1 MEASDSKKTEKIR
14 EYLKQEYDYF
24 NLIDILKEKGFSEKD
39 LQKKEIKELV
49 DSAQEVVNQIQH
61 ERGMLKNEI
70 KIFLEGRI
78 NRLEQRIRELNEPPF
93 LIGIYVRPLEQEGMH
108 EIFDYV
114 NYRIIAYMI
123 DDIEINKGDK
133 IRYKFIEAKE
143 GGRFVILDRHPGKVD
158 TTLGE
163 IIKVEGRYATVRFDT
178 YHEMVLD
185 VGDFVDSKNE
195 YLKAGATVTLFG
207 NSKDWEI
214 LEVKSNVKYGDD
226 LLLEKKPRVRRE
238 DVGGLDEAILEIDQ
252 AVGSALSYDFI
263 KEKVQKL
270 KIDRTK
276 GIMLYGPPG
285 CGKTLIARYAAS
297 ISSRNFINVD
307 KELRSKWFGE
317 TQQNI
322 EELFKYAE
330 EKAPSVLFFDEFDS
344 LVPER
349 ESGSEAARLE
359 NPIVNKFLQLL
370 DGLEEMGDVIV
381 IIATNRPDIIDPAIL
396 RPGRIDKHI
405 RIGRPD
411 TREAGEKILDIY
423 LKPENLIPNSLEI
436 KKYGSVKKF
445 AEAMRETILTELYEK
460 NRVCNVEKLGLINA
474 PIKETISGASIKNI
488 VIQTK
493 KYYINRLDKYAKL
506 IDVINNIYHNKL
518 YIDKSC
524 EVLCKYIVDECYQVS
539 KELGETAEKVITAIT
554 KDLQSSMDERIE
566 EEFLLK
572 RIEEYIDQN
581 EGMLIEDAIR
591 AVDEDCGT
599 VQKR

>member
-226 LLLEKKPRVRRE
+226 LL
-238 DVGGLDEAILEIDQ
+238 
-252 AVGSALSYDFI
+252 
-263 KEKVQKL
+263 
-270 KIDRTK
+270 
-276 GIMLYGPPG
+276 
-285 CGKTLIARYAAS
+285 
-297 ISSRNFINVD
+297 
-307 KELRSKWFGE
+307 
-317 TQQNI
+317 
-322 EELFKYAE
+322 
-330 EKAPSVLFFDEFDS
+330 
-344 LVPER
+344 
-349 ESGSEAARLE
+349 
-359 NPIVNKFLQLL
+359 
-370 DGLEEMGDVIV
+370 
-381 IIATNRPDIIDPAIL
+381 
-396 RPGRIDKHI
+396 
-405 RIGRPD
+405 
-411 TREAGEKILDIY
+411 
-423 LKPENLIPNSLEI
+423 
-436 KKYGSVKKF
+436 
-445 AEAMRETILTELYEK
+445 
-460 NRVCNVEKLGLINA
+460 
-474 PIKETISGASIKNI
+474 
-488 VIQTK
+488 
-493 KYYINRLDKYAKL
+493 
-506 IDVINNIYHNKL
+506 
-518 YIDKSC
+518 
-524 EVLCKYIVDECYQVS
+524 
-539 KELGETAEKVITAIT
+539 
-554 KDLQSSMDERIE
+554 
-566 EEFLLK
+566 
-572 RIEEYIDQN
+572 
-581 EGMLIEDAIR
+581 
-591 AVDEDCGT
+591 
-599 VQKR
+599 